1 MLNVLLPKPF
11 ALVAMGREEVSVLC
25 IITRVVFVCKF
36 SYMPRLRR
44 RVPPAD
50 LLTALN
56 PTAHVKNTEAAVT
69 KLSCPNFSR
78 QSFSP
83 ISRATKN
90 YVTGKEGK
98 SSSRPELFV
107 AISSNLE
114 RRRSLGAAHT

>member
-1 MLNVLLPKPF
+1 MLNVLLPMPL

-25 IITRVVFVCKF
+25 IITRVFVCKF

-69 KLSCPNFSR
+69 KLSCPKFSR

-83 ISRATKN
+83 ISRAKKN

-98 SSSRPELFV
+98 SSSQPELFV